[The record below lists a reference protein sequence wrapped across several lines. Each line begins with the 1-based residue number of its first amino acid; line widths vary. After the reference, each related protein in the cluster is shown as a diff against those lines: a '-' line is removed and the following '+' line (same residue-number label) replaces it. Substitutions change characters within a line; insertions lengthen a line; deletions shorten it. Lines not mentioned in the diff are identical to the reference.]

1 MTTTTLSARK
11 DNRFDNGKDLE
22 KGTPVHPAPDAT
34 PGAAQLAQAWF
45 DAQALP
51 ILPLHLQ
58 LMLLGS

>member
-1 MTTTTLSARK
+1 MTTTTNSTRNG
-11 DNRFDNGKDLE
+11 NRFDKGKNSE
-22 KGTPVHPAPDAT
+22 KVTPAPSPSQRT
-34 PGAAQLAQAWF
+34 REWF

>member
-1 MTTTTLSARK
+1 MTTTTNSTCNG
-11 DNRFDNGKDLE
+11 NRFDNGKDSE
-22 KGTPVHPAPDAT
+22 KVTPAPSSS
-34 PGAAQLAQAWF
+34 PIAQEWF